1 MGFGSFLVFGRMKH
15 TSRENEV
22 DADGHRWHSPD
33 YVHRWIAKYERGT
46 SDEYRRRHADGLRR
60 IRRTLPFD
68 PDAPVE
74 ILELGAGWGR
84 VTRFLLEEFPAARIV
99 AHDFSAPMRTEL
111 AAQLSEHVERLRQPS
126 DDLAHSGSVAALG
139 HGFAAIVTVRT
150 LHHLTK
156 TRLATLYEEVHAALR
171 PGGVFVNLDR
181 VSRRISV
188 ISRLWGRTEYGATL
202 AGHLD
207 LLQRAGLDPSHSEGS
222 SGVLLVGTRR

>member
-1 MGFGSFLVFGRMKH
+1 MGERGDVTIAARQA
-15 TSRENEV
+15 REHEV
-22 DADGHRWHSPD
+22 DADGHRWHSAG
-33 YVHRWIAKYERGT
+33 YVDRWIAKYERDT
-46 SDEYRRRHADGLRR
+46 SDEYLRRHTDGLQR
-60 IRRTLPFD
+60 IRRALPLD
-68 PDAPVE
+68 RDAAVE

-99 AHDFSAPMRTEL
+99 AHDFSAPMRAAL
-111 AAQLSEHVERLRQPS
+111 AAQLSEHVERVRQTS
-126 DDLAHSGSVAALG
+126 DDLSHPGSVSVSG

-150 LHHLTK
+150 LHHLTR
-156 TRLATLYEEVHAALR
+156 TRLASLYEEVHAALR

-207 LLQRAGLDPSHSEGS
+207 LLQRAGLAPSHSEGL